1 MVVPD
6 LVTERINYMCD
17 NCVDYTKSVN
27 LPKTD
32 FPMRASLPQREPETL
47 KYWED
52 IDLYNKLK
60 EKNKG
65 EKPFIL
71 HDGPPY
77 ANGDIHMG
85 HALNKILKDII
96 VRYKNLQGFYS
107 PYVPGWDT
115 HGLPIEQQAIKK
127 LGINRHAA
135 GPVKFR
141 EACREFAKS
150 HVEKQ
155 KVQFKRLGVIGDWDN
170 PYLTLSNDFVAKQIE
185 VFGEMAKRG
194 LIYKGLKPVYWCPH
208 CETALAEAEIEYAE
222 DKTTSVYVKFAVK
235 DDKGLFEGI
244 ENVYF
249 VIWTTT
255 IWTLPGNLAICL
267 NPDFEY
273 SLVKF
278 PDGEVYVLATELID
292 TVVSACGLSKNYE
305 VVKKFKGSDL
315 ELMTCY
321 HPFLDRESLVIVGD
335 HVTLEA
341 GTGCVHTAPGFG
353 AEDYTVCTN
362 YPQLEIVVPVDN
374 KGYQTEA
381 AGEFAGLYYEESN
394 SKILERL
401 KSDGAL
407 VAAQEIVHQYPHC
420 WRCDSPIIFRAA
432 DQWFASVDALKDDA
446 VRAIEGVSWLP
457 KWGEERIKSMVLDRN
472 DWCISRQRTWGV
484 PIPIF
489 YCKECGKEIVTDETI
504 KAVAKLFRN
513 EGPDKWWELDA
524 NEIIPEG
531 LKCSC
536 GCGEFTK
543 EKDIMDVW
551 FDSGSSHQAVC
562 EARDDLSWPADI
574 YLEGNDQYRGWFQ
587 SSLLTSIAVTG
598 KAPYKTVITHGM
610 IQDGEGRKMSK
621 SKGNV
626 IMPEEIVNNYGAD
639 VLRLWVVSADY
650 KTDMRMSQDSLKQLS
665 EGYRKI
671 RNTARYILSNIN
683 DFDPN
688 TDMIGYDELLEID
701 KWALMKLNDV
711 VKNSVKSYEEYEF
724 HTFYSGILNFCI
736 VDMSNFYL
744 DILKSRLYTEKPDS
758 KERRSAQS
766 AMFIILDSLVKLL
779 APVLAFTAEEIWA
792 FMPHFK
798 EDDRE
803 SVMLNRMPK
812 ANEKYENAKLSEK
825 WDKLIAVRNDVNRAL
840 EPARNE
846 KIIGKSL
853 DAEVT
858 VYAGG
863 EMYDFLKDNE
873 KDLAE
878 IFITSKAF
886 VDKAENAGEVFSG
899 DTVKVQVV
907 PSKYEKC
914 GRCWVRSETVG
925 TIDGFDG
932 ICADCVKKLTK

>member
-6 LVTERINYMCD
+6 LVAERKISMCD

-47 KYWED
+47 KHWED

-60 EKNKG
+60 EQNKG
-65 EKPFIL
+65 AAPFIL

-96 VRYKNLQGFYS
+96 VRYKNLQGFYA

-185 VFGEMAKRG
+185 VFGKMAKNG
-194 LIYKGLKPVYWCPH
+194 LIYKGLKPVYWCPK

-222 DKTTSVYVKFAVK
+222 DKTTSIYVKFAVK
-235 DDKGLFEGI
+235 DDKGLFDGI

-255 IWTLPGNLAICL
+255 TWTLPGNVAICL

-278 PDGEVYVLATELID
+278 SNGEVYVLATELID
-292 TVVSACGLSKNYE
+292 AVIKSCGLDSNYE
-305 VVKKFKGSDL
+305 IIKSFKGSDL
-315 ELMTCY
+315 ELITCR
-321 HPFLDRESLVIVGD
+321 HPFLDRDSLVILGD

-353 AEDYTVCTN
+353 AEDYMVCTN
-362 YPQLEIVVPVDN
+362 YPQLEIVVPVDS
-374 KGYQTEA
+374 KGYQTAEA
-381 AGEFAGLYYEESN
+381 GDFAGLYYEESN

-401 KSDGAL
+401 VADGAL
-407 VAAQEIVHQYPHC
+407 LAKQEIVHQYPHC

-446 VRAIEGVSWLP
+446 VKAIEGVNWLP
-457 KWGEERIKSMVLDRN
+457 KWGEERIKSMVLDRI

-489 YCKECGKEIVTDETI
+489 YCKDCGKEIVNDETI
-504 KAVAKLFRN
+504 AAVAKLFR
-513 EGPDKWWELDA
+513 EQGPDKWWELDA
-524 NEIIPEG
+524 NDIIPKG

-536 GCGEFTK
+536 GCGNFTK

-626 IMPEEIVNNYGAD
+626 IMPEEIVNQYGAD

-688 TDMIGYDELLEID
+688 TDMIAYDELLEID

-711 VKNSVKSYEEYEF
+711 VANSIKSYEEYEF

-744 DILKSRLYTEKPDS
+744 DILKSRLYTEKADS

-792 FMPHFK
+792 FMPHLDADK
-798 EDDRE
+798 KE
-803 SVMLNRMPK
+803 SVMLSRMPK
-812 ANEKYENAKLSEK
+812 ADKKYENAELSQK

-846 KIIGKSL
+846 KVIGKSL

-863 EMYDFLKDNE
+863 EMYDFLKENE
-873 KDLAE
+873 PDLAE

-886 VDKAENAGEVFSG
+886 VQREEDAKEAFLG

-925 TIDGFDG
+925 KIPGFDG